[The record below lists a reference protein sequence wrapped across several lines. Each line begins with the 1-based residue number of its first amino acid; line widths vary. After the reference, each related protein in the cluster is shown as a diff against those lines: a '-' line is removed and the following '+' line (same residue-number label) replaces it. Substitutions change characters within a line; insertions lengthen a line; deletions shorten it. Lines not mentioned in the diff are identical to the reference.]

1 MIEARAPLGQR
12 DPSLIVPPGSPV
24 GWRARGSGARFWKA
38 PRFDVFAIE
47 SNPVR
52 PSEPRCRPLSSACAA
67 ILSHRPNSPRTT
79 SRLPWD
85 PFKSH
90 RYPLQQRWG
99 CSVLFDRLCCCRRSI
114 GGRAQAAPSCRS
126 RCVLHVPQLNLDSLD
141 SLCGGSHSNISNI
154 SYPSLHVSGRMPS
167 SLRRP
172 RSCTLT
178 RTWRR

>member
-1 MIEARAPLGQR
+1 MCPR
-12 DPSLIVPPGSPV
+12 DPQLGGGPEVLEPDSGRLRDLTFLPSSLIQFVLQ
-24 GWRARGSGARFWKA
+24 
-38 PRFDVFAIE
+38 
-47 SNPVR
+47 NQ
-52 PSEPRCRPLSSACAA
+52 RCRPLSSACAA
-67 ILSHRPNSPRTT
+67 ILSHRHNSPRTT

-90 RYPLQQRWG
+90 IYPLQQRWG
-99 CSVLFDRLCCCRRSI
+99 CYMLFDRLCCCRRSI